1 LNYVST
7 VGVLFGLKTKE
18 DIIEVISEDYW
29 MMEILGVVQ
38 TLNLPDWWVCAGFV
52 RSKIWDVLHGFSVRT
67 PIQDVDVI
75 YFDPVNTDEGIEK
88 ILEGKLLALKPDIP
102 WSVKNQARMHV
113 INNLPPYSS
122 SVDGIANFPETV
134 TALGVKLDEN
144 NRIILAAPWGIEDVV
159 DLTVKPTPLFS
170 THELRQVY
178 DTRVTKKNWKA
189 TWNLL
194 KIT

>member
-1 LNYVST
+1 MLN

-18 DIIEVISEDYW
+18 DIIDVIRKDNW
-29 MMEILGVVQ
+29 MIEILRAAR
-38 TLNLPDWWVCAGFV
+38 TLNLPDWWICAGFV

-75 YFDPVNTDEGIEK
+75 YFDPVNTDEAIEK

-178 DTRVTKKNWKA
+178 DGRVTKKNWKA

>member
-1 LNYVST
+1 M
-7 VGVLFGLKTKE
+7 KTEE
-18 DIIEVISEDYW
+18 DIIQVISDDSW
-29 MMEILGVVQ
+29 MMEILTTVK

-52 RSKIWDVLHGFSVRT
+52 RTKIWDVLHGLDAKT
-67 PIQDVDVI
+67 PLQDVDVI
-75 YFDPVNTDEGIEK
+75 YFDPVNADEADEK
-88 ILEGKLLALKPDIP
+88 ILESKLLELMPDIP

-122 SVDGIANFPETV
+122 AVDGISKFPETV

-144 NRIILAAPWGIEDVV
+144 GHIILAAPWGIEDVIN
-159 DLTVKPTPLFS
+159 LLVKPTPLFS
-170 THELRQVY
+170 NTELERVY
-178 DTRVTKKNWKA
+178 VMRVNRKNWKA